1 MFMRQREKIQ
11 KMPRQIS
18 VEKKPANR
26 RRTKLAQ
33 QEALR
38 AVTQENKDLK
48 KALRQ
53 KQRELDL
60 FIKAGKTLSATL
72 EFKKVLQ
79 VVLSAARRL
88 VRCEDWSLLLLSPTQ
103 NTLHYALAKTAVLKD
118 LKKRQYVLGEGPAGW
133 VAQKGK
139 PLLIQDFLKQQRH
152 DAVRLYPHLTA
163 RSALCLPILV
173 KNQVIGVIQ
182 LINRIEEAHFTEND
196 LQLLEKLLD
205 QSTLAIERS
214 DVFQKMSDLVTT
226 DDLTHLYNL
235 RYLDRVLEVE
245 MKRSRRYKSS
255 LALIFIDLD
264 YFKQVNDN
272 HGHIMG
278 SQVLVE
284 IADILVESLRA
295 VDVIVRYGGD
305 EFVVLLPNT
314 PLKKATRVAER
325 VRVAIRDFKFL
336 QKEGLALHIAASFG
350 IASYPEHAKNRTD
363 LIHLADR
370 AMYESKKKGRDMV
383 SIANK

>member
-1 MFMRQREKIQ
+1 
-11 KMPRQIS
+11 MPRQIS
-18 VEKKPANR
+18 GEKGPVNRRLTKPAHQKSMR
-26 RRTKLAQ
+26 SIA
-33 QEALR
+33 
-38 AVTQENKDLK
+38 QENRDLK

-53 KQRELDL
+53 KQRELDH
-60 FIKAGKTLSATL
+60 FIKAGKALSATL

-79 VVLSAARRL
+79 IVLSAARRL
-88 VRCEDWSLLLLSPTQ
+88 VRCEDWSLLLLNPTE
-103 NTLHYALAKTAVLKD
+103 NTLHYALTKGVGLKD
-118 LKKRQYVLGEGPAGW
+118 LKKLQYALGEGPVGW
-133 VAQKGK
+133 VAQQGRA
-139 PLLIQDFLKQQRH
+139 LLISDFSKQQRY
-152 DAVRLYPHLTA
+152 DAARLYPHLCA
-163 RSALCLPILV
+163 RSMLCLPILA

-182 LINRIEEAHFTEND
+182 MVNRLEEEHFTEND

-205 QSTLAIERS
+205 HSTLAIERS

-314 PLKKATRVAER
+314 PLKKAVRVAER

-336 QKEGLALHIAASFG
+336 QKEGLALHITASFG
-350 IASYPEHAKNRTD
+350 IAGYPEHAKTRTD
-363 LIHLADR
+363 LIHFADR
-370 AMYESKKKGRDMV
+370 AMYASKTKGRDMV
-383 SIANK
+383 SVANQ